1 MEQKKATSIGSP
13 KGFTLKLKSFSTH
26 FLINAC
32 ALLCCYVPKPKPN
45 QNQALALMNEKMGN
59 KRKRWE
65 GEGGEKS
72 SEEGNIEWEKLREEA
87 ASMAAAI
94 LGARK
99 AKNKRYI
106 GVRQRPSGRW
116 VAEIKDTIQNIR
128 LWLGTYDTAEDAARA
143 YDEAARLLRGAN
155 TRTNFFPCQSS
166 PSVPALPPKI
176 AKLLL
181 LRLKARN
188 MTSSCMVTTPFP
200 TNHYEQETK
209 AEPEPEPEPHL
220 YHQIE
225 EPHYGNFLDMVGN
238 GIVEESYYG
247 AGYSSSAITTCDYSC
262 GTNEENFN
270 QEGIREDF
278 GFGYHCADNVYDENN
293 QIVSDKGEFEGCDV
307 GITDFQF
314 LDTAGSL
321 SYSFS
326 PFEIAEE
333 MVGSMEQEKYGVDD
347 SPLLRETFRMK
358 YERKFSACLYTL
370 IGVSECL
377 RLQVGPEDG
386 KELEKS

>member
-1 MEQKKATSIGSP
+1 
-13 KGFTLKLKSFSTH
+13 
-26 FLINAC
+26 
-32 ALLCCYVPKPKPN
+32 
-45 QNQALALMNEKMGN
+45 MNEKMGS

-65 GEGGEKS
+65 GEGGEMK
-72 SEEGNIEWEKLREEA
+72 SEEGNIEWEKLREET

-94 LGARK
+94 LGARR
-99 AKNKRYI
+99 AKKRYI

-128 LWLGTYDTAEDAARA
+128 LWLGTYDIAEDAARA

-155 TRTNFFPCQSS
+155 TRTNFFPSQSS

-188 MTSSCMVTTPFP
+188 FASSCRVTTPFP
-200 TNHYEQETK
+200 SNHYDQETK
-209 AEPEPEPEPHL
+209 LEPQPQPQPEPEPKPKF

-225 EPHYGNFLDMVGN
+225 EPHCGDIVDMVGN
-238 GIVEESYYG
+238 GAVEEGYYS
-247 AGYSSSAITTCDYSC
+247 ASFSSSAITTCDYSC
-262 GTNEENFN
+262 GTNEENSN
-270 QEGIREDF
+270 QDGSGEDF
-278 GFGYHCADNVYDENN
+278 SFEYHCAENVYDETK
-293 QIVSDKGEFEGCDV
+293 QSVSGKGEFEACDV
-307 GITDFQF
+307 GIRDFQF
-314 LDTAGSL
+314 LDSAGSL

-333 MVGSMEQEKYGVDD
+333 MVGPIEENKYYDVDD
-347 SPLLRETFRMK
+347 SPLGRESFRME

-370 IGVSECL
+370 TGVSECL
-377 RLQVGPEDG
+377 RLQIGPENG
-386 KELEKS
+386 KELENF